1 MEIERT
7 FRSGPIRLIYS
18 QPDILEKIKHDGY
31 SHHQLMNP
39 DFSRDIYL
47 LGWTDENELLG
58 MMKLEPYSNVTFRM
72 HGAVLKSQR
81 LHALD
86 LTKTLTQWVFDNTL
100 AQSIITEIPSKHQ
113 GTNNF
118 MDKLGAVTVGVIKN
132 NVQIDGVL
140 YDTIIKQI
148 ERNK

>member
-47 LGWTDENELLG
+47 LGWTDENELIG
-58 MMKLEPYSNVTFRM
+58 MMKLELYSNVTFKM
-72 HGAVLKSQR
+72 HGCVLRSKRQY
-81 LHALD
+81 ALES
-86 LTKTLTQWVFDNTL
+86 TQLCINWVFDNTP
-100 AQSIITEIPSKHQ
+100 AQSIITEIPTKHQ

-118 MDKLGAVTVGVIKN
+118 MDKLGAINIGTIKN
-132 NVQIDGVL
+132 NIQIDGVL
-140 YDTIIKQI
+140 YDTLIKQI
-148 ERNK
+148 VRK